1 MVDRPKYLKSP
12 PKNCSEDLLQKI
24 LLKVDYGSSMQVI
37 VLQLSYSTGLQFLIH
52 QLFVYIFVLLDLI
65 SSEENISEEEIFKA
79 GQYMQKS
86 TATFMQSNKDW
97 HKTSTLI
104 KQGLD
109 LAVKYTECK
118 FTKKICKYLRSTYPK
133 NIYIFYLLRLF
144 ESIRDHH
151 Q

>member
-1 MVDRPKYLKSP
+1 MVDRPKYLKRP
-12 PKNCSEDLLQKI
+12 PKNCSEDLLPKI

-37 VLQLSYSTGLQFLIH
+37 VLQLSYSTGLKFLIH
-52 QLFVYIFVLLDLI
+52 QLFVYIFLLLDLI
-65 SSEENISEEEIFKA
+65 SSGENNSENISEEEIFKA

-97 HKTSTLI
+97 HKTSTQI

-118 FTKKICKYLRSTYPK
+118 FTKKKM
-133 NIYIFYLLRLF
+133 
-144 ESIRDHH
+144 
-151 Q
+151 